1 VALQSP
7 LCVCP
12 IDFPNNGDSFDR
24 ENIMSAQ
31 WQGLLQNQGTWKGS
45 FTNLS
50 LEGVQL
56 QDTPSEVNIHLS
68 EDEQTVFFSLQ
79 REGAAEVKLQF
90 SYPGPGLQV
99 PFFEDGCFSQGSL
112 QHAPQINFG
121 AEFALIEG
129 DRRLRLV
136 QLFDRGAELTSLT
149 LIRENRAGNT
159 VQSPPLTV
167 DALLGTWQGEAMT
180 RYADNRNPDTVQT
193 QIVVERKGD
202 RLMQSLQFGNHRIET
217 SAHIDGNRLHFSE
230 SAQPMQLLC
239 LPGGASALV
248 PQQIQPRTPF
258 VFEAGWLVE
267 PSLRKRMVR
276 SYGDKGEWVSI
287 TVVTE
292 RKTS

>member
-1 VALQSP
+1 
-7 LCVCP
+7 
-12 IDFPNNGDSFDR
+12 
-24 ENIMSAQ
+24 
-31 WQGLLQNQGTWKGS
+31 
-45 FTNLS
+45 
-50 LEGVQL
+50 
-56 QDTPSEVNIHLS
+56 
-68 EDEQTVFFSLQ
+68 
-79 REGAAEVKLQF
+79 
-90 SYPGPGLQV
+90 
-99 PFFEDGCFSQGSL
+99 
-112 QHAPQINFG
+112 
-121 AEFALIEG
+121 
-129 DRRLRLV
+129 
-136 QLFDRGAELTSLT
+136 
-149 LIRENRAGNT
+149 
-159 VQSPPLTV
+159 
-167 DALLGTWQGEAMT
+167 MT

>member
-1 VALQSP
+1 
-7 LCVCP
+7 
-12 IDFPNNGDSFDR
+12 
-24 ENIMSAQ
+24 MSAQ

-50 LEGVQL
+50 LDGVPL
-56 QDTPSEVNIHLS
+56 PDTPSEVNIHLS

-79 REGAAEVKLQF
+79 REGMSEIKLQF
-90 SYPGPGLQV
+90 EYPGPGLQV

-112 QHAPQINFG
+112 QQSPHINFG

-136 QLFDRGAELTSLT
+136 QLFDHGTALTSLT

-167 DALLGTWQGEAMT
+167 DALVGVWQGEAIT
-180 RYADNRNPDTVQT
+180 RYADYRDPDVMQT
-193 QIVVERKGD
+193 QILVEREGD
-202 RLMQSLQFGNHRIET
+202 RLTQSLQFGNHRIQT
-217 SAHIDGNRLHFSE
+217 SAQIDGNRLHFNE
-230 SAQPMQLLC
+230 GAQPMLLLC

-258 VFEAGWLVE
+258 VFETGWLVE

-276 SYGDKGEWVSI
+276 SYDDKGKWASI

-292 RKTS
+292 RKIN